1 LHTLNSK
8 HALEDQ
14 NEEQSSIPSKTTFI
28 AEHERLTA
36 EYRNERALLKEA
48 LEKSQDASRNASD
61 NESAEEVE
69 CASVPVKKEQ
79 SEKFPRLRMTEP
91 LKPIPVNIKKAIPH
105 SNKESNEDEVYV
117 LNLFAFVQY

>member
-1 LHTLNSK
+1 
-8 HALEDQ
+8 LEDQ
-14 NEEQSSIPSKTTFI
+14 NEEESNIPSETTFI

-48 LEKSQDASRNASD
+48 LEKSQDTSKNTSD
-61 NESAEEVE
+61 DESAEEVE
-69 CASVPVKKEQ
+69 CANIPVKKEQ

-91 LKPIPVNIKKAIPH
+91 LKPIPVFKKPIPH

-117 LNLFAFVQY
+117 LNLFAFTFNCMRIIF